1 MPEKTS
7 NRAFK
12 RLTPDYE
19 STEYWNGIIK
29 MSLSKFFVLC
39 VLQRDELHGYEI
51 AKQVE
56 TCTKGSCSPTQGA
69 IYPVLKE
76 FEQGGYLTSRAELV
90 NGRQRKLYSVT
101 DKGRRAFSQAASA
114 WQEVGERVKEVIDES
129 K

>member
-1 MPEKTS
+1 
-7 NRAFK
+7 
-12 RLTPDYE
+12 
-19 STEYWNGIIK
+19 

-76 FEQGGYLTSRAELV
+76 FEQGGYLTSRTELV
-90 NGRQRKLYSVT
+90 NGRQRKLYAVT
-101 DKGRRAFSQAASA
+101 DKGRRAFRQAASA
-114 WQEVGERVKEVIDES
+114 WQEVGERVKEVINES
-129 K
+129 P

>member
-1 MPEKTS
+1 MLEKKS
-7 NRAFK
+7 NRAVK

-76 FEQGGYLTSRAELV
+76 FEQGGYLTSRTELV
-90 NGRQRKLYSVT
+90 NGRQRKLYAVT
-101 DKGRRAFSQAASA
+101 DKGRRAFRQAASA
-114 WQEVGERVKEVIDES
+114 WQEVGERVKEVINES
-129 K
+129 P